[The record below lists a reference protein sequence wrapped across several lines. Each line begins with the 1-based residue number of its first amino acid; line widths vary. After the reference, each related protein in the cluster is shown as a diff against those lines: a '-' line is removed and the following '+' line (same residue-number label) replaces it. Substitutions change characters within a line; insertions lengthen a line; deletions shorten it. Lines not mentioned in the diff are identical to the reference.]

1 MGMLYFFMWTL
12 SVLALVFP
20 LSAAAQGQGVT
31 LGDSIARALKQN
43 PQLLSLKEELGVSS
57 GRIGE
62 ALSYAYPQLDF
73 AFTYAYIPDPPT
85 YSVSPESILQGS
97 NVSRK
102 AGLAG
107 PIGSSVGSLAP
118 GAFGLPTLGTSRVSI
133 GDSHNLIGNV
143 ALTQTLYAGGRVLKG
158 IRLAKR
164 VMSATDTALAEGERR
179 IVEAVK
185 NAFLGSIAL
194 EEVIAVRQEA
204 IRVISAHVEDARKLY
219 QEGTVPYYDYLR
231 ARVRL
236 ANEKPPLIEAQNE
249 LARTIDLLK
258 RLMGENPDAPVVEPL
273 GKLSYAPVRVGL
285 EEAYAL
291 ALEGEQRLKRERILV
306 EVRKLAVG
314 IARGEALPTVGAFGS
329 FFFNRPDYWE
339 MDSAN
344 HYRDDFGQNAV
355 VGVNISVPL
364 FEGFRVKS
372 RVKQAAHQAIQQRL
386 SVRDY
391 EMELHHELVTTLGN
405 IEEADE
411 RILAS
416 GSSIWEAKEALR
428 LAQLRYREGA
438 GTHLDVIDAQVNL
451 LAAQLNLIQ
460 AVLNHELA
468 KAGLER
474 MIGADAVRAR
484 EGSYKSLSVL
494 TQEMGRAYRHPT
506 AKEQQDRTKERNG
519 RGMP

>member
-1 MGMLYFFMWTL
+1 MGNLSFFVWAF

-20 LSAAAQGQGVT
+20 LSVSAENQGIT
-31 LGDSIARALKQN
+31 LEDAVGRALKQN
-43 PQLLSLKEELGVSS
+43 PQLLSLKEELGVAS

-62 ALSYAYPQLDF
+62 AFSYAYPQLDF
-73 AFTYAYIPDPPT
+73 AFTYAYIPDPPS

-97 NVSRK
+97 TTSRK
-102 AGLAG
+102 ASLAG
-107 PIGSSVGSLAP
+107 PLGASLGSLAP
-118 GAFGLPTLGTSRVSI
+118 GALGLPSLGTGRFSI

-158 IRLAKR
+158 IRLSKR
-164 VMSATDTALAEGERR
+164 AMSATDTALVEGDRR
-179 IVEAVK
+179 VVEAVK

-194 EEVIAVRQEA
+194 EEVIAVREEA
-204 IRVISAHVEDARKLY
+204 IRVIAAHVEDARKLY
-219 QEGTVPYYDYLR
+219 KEGTVPYYDYLR

-236 ANEKPPLIEAQNE
+236 ANEKPPLIEAKNQ
-249 LARTIDLLK
+249 LRQTIDLLK
-258 RLMGENPDAPVVEPL
+258 RLMGENPDAPGLSPL
-273 GKLSYAPVRVGL
+273 GELDYMNLRIGL
-285 EEAYAL
+285 EEAYSL
-291 ALEGEQRLKRERILV
+291 ALEAEQRLKRERILV
-306 EVRKLAVG
+306 EVRTLAVD

-339 MDSAN
+339 MDTAN
-344 HYRDDFGQNAV
+344 HYKDDFGQNAV
-355 VGVNISVPL
+355 VGLNLSVPL
-364 FEGFRVKS
+364 FEGFRIKS

-411 RILAS
+411 RIRAS

-438 GTHLDVIDAQVNL
+438 GTHLDVMDAQVNL

-468 KAGLER
+468 KATLER
-474 MIGADAVRAR
+474 IIGTEAIRAR
-484 EGSYKSLSVL
+484 EGSPKSLSVL
-494 TQEMGRAYRHPT
+494 TQEMGRTYSRPASDG
-506 AKEQQDRTKERNG
+506 QDRTKENNG